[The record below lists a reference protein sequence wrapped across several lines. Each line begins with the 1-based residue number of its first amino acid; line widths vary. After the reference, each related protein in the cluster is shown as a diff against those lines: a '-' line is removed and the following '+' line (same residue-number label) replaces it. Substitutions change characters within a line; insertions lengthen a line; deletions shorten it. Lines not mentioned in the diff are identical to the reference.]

1 MPHLQTP
8 SCWHLVQFKP
18 NCARIAERNLER
30 QGFITFLPR
39 ERITKR
45 SGTRFVQT
53 TKPYFGS
60 YLFVALEEESA
71 PWSKINSTLGV
82 VRLVSFGQ
90 MPQPVP
96 AKIMQALLDQ
106 TNQDGIV
113 KVSSDLRGGDSV
125 RVSTGPFSG
134 FLGRVDAVSSE
145 QRAWL
150 LLEIMGKERRVS
162 IKREDTTIVERG

>member
-1 MPHLQTP
+1 M
-8 SCWHLVQFKP
+8 
-18 NCARIAERNLER
+18 
-30 QGFITFLPR
+30 
-39 ERITKR
+39 
-45 SGTRFVQT
+45 
-53 TKPYFGS
+53 
-60 YLFVALEEESA
+60 
-71 PWSKINSTLGV
+71 